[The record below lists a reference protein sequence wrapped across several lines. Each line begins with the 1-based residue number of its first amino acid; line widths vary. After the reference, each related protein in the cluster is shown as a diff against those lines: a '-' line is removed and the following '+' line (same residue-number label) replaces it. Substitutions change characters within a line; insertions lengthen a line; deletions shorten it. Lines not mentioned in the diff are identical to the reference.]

1 GAMSRL
7 LGVVLAGGQ
16 ARRFGSDKAI
26 ATLDRVPLLDHA
38 VRALRPVT
46 EDVAVVGRDSPIYAS
61 IADWPAAGLGP
72 LGGLCGALRHAR
84 DRDFDAVLTL
94 PCDTPS
100 LPAGLLDDLA
110 GRRMASFVADT
121 PVIGLWPSA
130 LADGLNG
137 YLGRGGNLAVRAW
150 AKEIG
155 AEALDG
161 WPAIPNVNRPDDLAV
176 LRGMAER

>member
-1 GAMSRL
+1 MTRL

-16 ARRFGSDKAI
+16 ARRFGRDKAL
-26 ATLDRVPLLDHA
+26 ATLDGVALLDHA
-38 VRALRPVT
+38 GQALRSVT
-46 EDVAVVGRDSPIYAS
+46 DDIAVVGRDSATYVS

-100 LPAGLLDDLA
+100 LPTGLLADLA
-110 GRRMASFVADT
+110 GRGAASFVAGT
-121 PVIGLWPSA
+121 PVIGLWPCA
-130 LADGLNG
+130 LADRLSD
-137 YLGRGGNLAVRAW
+137 YLGRGGDLAVRAW

-161 WPAIPNVNRPDDLAV
+161 WPPIPNVNRPDDLAV

>member
-1 GAMSRL
+1 VTRL

-16 ARRFGSDKAI
+16 ARRFGRDKAL
-26 ATLDRVPLLDHA
+26 AMLAGTALLDHA
-38 VRALRPVT
+38 ANALRPVT
-46 EDVAVVGRDSPIYAS
+46 DEVAVVGRDSPTYIS

-84 DRDFDAVLTL
+84 DHHFDAVLSL

-100 LPAGLLDDLA
+100 LPAGLLGDLA
-110 GRRMASFVADT
+110 GRGVASFVADT

-130 LADGLNG
+130 LADTLSD
-137 YLGRGGNLAVRAW
+137 YLHRGGNLAVRAW
-150 AKEIG
+150 AEEIG

-161 WPAIPNVNRPDDLAV
+161 WPPIPNINRPDDLAS
-176 LRGMAER
+176 LRDMPET

>member
-1 GAMSRL
+1 MTRL
-7 LGVVLAGGQ
+7 LGIVLAGGQ
-16 ARRFGSDKAI
+16 ARRFGRDKAL
-26 ATLDRVPLLDHA
+26 ATLDGLALLDHA
-38 VRALRPVT
+38 AQALRPVT
-46 EDVAVVGRDSPIYAS
+46 EDIAVVGRDSATYAS

-84 DRDFDAVLTL
+84 DRHFDAVLTL

-100 LPAGLLDDLA
+100 LPAGLLADLA
-110 GRRMASFVADT
+110 GRGVASFVADT
-121 PVIGLWPSA
+121 PVIGLWPCT
-130 LADGLNG
+130 LADGLSD
-137 YLGRGGNLAVRAW
+137 YLGRGGNQAVRAW

-155 AEALDG
+155 AEALEG

>member
-1 GAMSRL
+1 MTRL

-16 ARRFGSDKAI
+16 ARRFGRDKAL
-26 ATLDRVPLLDHA
+26 AMLDGVALLDHA
-38 VRALRPVT
+38 AQALRPVS
-46 EDVAVVGRDSPIYAS
+46 EDIAVVGRDHPIYIS

-100 LPAGLLDDLA
+100 LPAGLLADLA
-110 GRRMASFVADT
+110 GRDVATFVADT
-121 PVIGLWPSA
+121 PVIGLWTCA
-130 LADGLNG
+130 LTDRLSD
-137 YLGRGGNLAVRAW
+137 YLGRGGNRAVRAW

-161 WPAIPNVNRPDDLAV
+161 WPAIPNINRPDDLAV
-176 LRGMAER
+176 LRGMADR

>member
-1 GAMSRL
+1 VTRL
-7 LGVVLAGGQ
+7 LGVILAGGQ
-16 ARRFGSDKAI
+16 ARRFGGDKAL
-26 ATLDRVPLLDHA
+26 ATLSGIALLDHA
-38 VRALRPVT
+38 ALALRPVS
-46 EDVAVVGRDSPIYAS
+46 EDIAVVGRDSPAYVS

-84 DRDFDAVLTL
+84 DCQFDAVLTL

-110 GRRMASFVADT
+110 RRGVASFVANT

-130 LADGLNG
+130 LADRLSD
-137 YLGRGGNLAVRAW
+137 YLERGGNRAVRAW
-150 AKEIG
+150 AEEVG

-161 WPAIPNVNRPDDLAV
+161 WPPIPNVNRPDDLAS
-176 LRGMAER
+176 LRGTAGP

>member
-1 GAMSRL
+1 MTRL
-7 LGVVLAGGQ
+7 LGIVLAGGQ
-16 ARRFGSDKAI
+16 ARRFGGDKAL
-26 ATLDRVPLLDHA
+26 ATLDGLALLDHA
-38 VRALRPVT
+38 AQALRPVT
-46 EDVAVVGRDSPIYAS
+46 EDIAVVGRDSATYAS

-84 DRDFDAVLTL
+84 DRHFDAVLTL

-100 LPAGLLDDLA
+100 LPAGLLADLA
-110 GRRMASFVADT
+110 GRGVASFVADT
-121 PVIGLWPSA
+121 PVIGLWPCT
-130 LADGLNG
+130 LADSLND
-137 YLGRGGNLAVRAW
+137 YLDRGGNLAVRAW

-155 AEALDG
+155 AEALEG